1 MKKYVKNK
9 FVLLGVVLLLYGL
22 IILPLV
28 IFNMQGRQDTRS
40 RGQEANT
47 TATCG
52 TSPSNAMLV
61 IDRSGSMDDR
71 VGSSGTKLS
80 NAKSSAKNFVDILA
94 ANPQNN
100 VGLASFAN
108 TGSIDSN
115 LTTNFSSVKTKIDAL
130 NTSEYTCTEC
140 GINKAKQA
148 LATVT
153 NGKKKAVILLTDGI
167 ANYVEGNSNEVSA
180 SVAEQKALAAAKSTP
195 DTVFYTIGLGNDVNG
210 TFLQEIATQTG
221 GKYYFSP
228 TTDQLNGI
236 YTEIS
241 QVLGKGSISG
251 FVFNDI
257 NSNGIFD
264 STEAKMP
271 GWTMQLYVGTS
282 TTPQTVTT
290 NATGGFA
297 FSGLCDGSYRLKEVA
312 QAGWKQTLPTDVNG
326 YTISLAGGA
335 VEEKQFGNGKFRC
348 SDAIDN
354 DNNGFTDDK
363 DSTCHSDGNPG
374 NPDSYVPTKDGENGG
389 NTCADSK
396 DNNANGVIDGA
407 DPVCHTDNNPNNP
420 GTYDPNRPE
429 VNPTPTPTKTPTPTL
444 TPTKTPTPTLT
455 PTKTPTLTPTPT
467 LSATSFNLT
476 VFQHG
481 IGSSG
486 DNTNPANSLSN
497 KNPLTKQ
504 IDADLQL
511 YNVSNQLIG
520 SGSGK
525 LTYNATNGNY
535 TGLIG
540 IKPDGF
546 PTGKYTLKVRTSQHL
561 RKLMT
566 GIQTIEYGKDNN
578 GLPSVSLVAGDSNN
592 DNRLNILDY
601 NLMLDCY
608 SDLSVAVACNDP
620 KKKIVT
626 DFNDDGAVNQIDYN
640 LFLRE
645 IVTQPGD

>member
-1 MKKYVKNK
+1 MKHYTKNK
-9 FVLLGVVLLLYGL
+9 FLLLGVVLLLYAL
-22 IILPLV
+22 IVLPLV
-28 IFNMQGRQDTRS
+28 IFNMQNTRNDTRS
-40 RGQEANT
+40 RGAESTT

-61 IDRSGSMDDR
+61 IDRSDSMNDR

-94 ANPQNN
+94 GNTQNN
-100 VGLASFAN
+100 IGLASYNN
-108 TGSIDSN
+108 TGTLDNS
-115 LTTNFSSVKTKIDAL
+115 LTTNSTVVKTKIDL
-130 NTSEYTCTEC
+130 LVGSGYTCIEC

-148 LATVT
+148 LAAAT
-153 NGKKKAVILLTDGI
+153 NTNKKAVILLTDGLP
-167 ANYVEGNSNEVSA
+167 NYVDGNSREVSQ
-180 SVAEQKALAAAKSTP
+180 SVGETAALNAAKSTP
-195 DTVFYTIGLGNDVNG
+195 NTVFYTIGLGSDVNG
-210 TFLQEIATQTG
+210 AFLQEIATQTG
-221 GKYYFSP
+221 GKYYYSP
-228 TTDQLNGI
+228 TTDQLNSI

-251 FVFNDI
+251 FVFNDV
-257 NSNGIFD
+257 NNNGVFD
-264 STEAKMP
+264 SNEAKLS
-271 GWTMQLYVGTS
+271 GWTMQLYSGTS

-290 NATGGFA
+290 NASGGFT
-297 FSGLCDGSYRLKEVA
+297 FSGLCDGSYRLAEVP
-312 QAGWKQTLPTDVNG
+312 QAGWKATVPTDANG
-326 YTISLAGGA
+326 YTISLSGGA
-335 VEEKQFGNGKFRC
+335 VVEKPFGNRKFRC

-374 NPDSYVPTKDGENGG
+374 NPNTYVPNTDGENGG

-396 DNNANGVIDGA
+396 DNNGNGLIDGA

-420 GTYDPNRPE
+420 GTYNPQLPE
-429 VNPTPTPTKTPTPTL
+429 VSPTPTPTLTPTKTPTPTPTKTPTPTL
-444 TPTKTPTPTLT
+444 TPVPTL
-455 PTKTPTLTPTPT
+455 LG
-467 LSATSFNLT
+467 TSFNLT

-504 IDADLQL
+504 IDADLQM
-511 YNVSNQLIG
+511 YDVSNQLIG

-525 LTYNATNGNY
+525 LTYNAANGNY

-566 GIQTIEYGKDNN
+566 GIQTIEYGKEND

-592 DNRLNILDY
+592 DNRLNIIDY